1 MGISS
6 RNSLDASGLDCRAW
20 SGPLGNR
27 CGYLSFIWSSR
38 SHVNSGPR
46 LEFQRTLTI
55 GIRLCLRTLTTR
67 SIISIGSST
76 NYNLSSIFSSWNGTT
91 SVSSAKHFFNCDTW
105 NTS

>member
-6 RNSLDASGLDCRAW
+6 RNSLVVPGLEVP
-20 SGPLGNR
+20 SLVLSFGNR

-55 GIRLCLRTLTTR
+55 GIRLCLRTLTSR
-67 SIISIGSST
+67 SMISIGSST
-76 NYNLSSIFSSWNGTT
+76 NCNLSSIFRSWNGTT
-91 SVSSAKHFFNCDTW
+91 IVSSAKHFFN
-105 NTS
+105 

>member
-6 RNSLDASGLDCRAW
+6 RNSLVALTLDSLGFAL
-20 SGPLGNR
+20 SLGNK

-55 GIRLCLRTLTTR
+55 GIRLCLRTLASR
-67 SIISIGSST
+67 SIISMGSST
-76 NYNLSSIFSSWNGTT
+76 NCNLSSIFSS
-91 SVSSAKHFFNCDTW
+91 
-105 NTS
+105 